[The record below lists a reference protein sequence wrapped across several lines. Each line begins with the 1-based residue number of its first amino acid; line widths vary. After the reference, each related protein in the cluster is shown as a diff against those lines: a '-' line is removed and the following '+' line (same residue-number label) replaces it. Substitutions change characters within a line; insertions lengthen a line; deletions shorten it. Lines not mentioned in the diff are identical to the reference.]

1 MVHLLS
7 KRAKYLAG
15 TWLAAVIAAVI
26 FYLALFGIS
35 GPDRQYIYRSVM
47 EDIRTVEALLN
58 EKNHRF
64 RERGES
70 IYKLYLDNNLQH
82 SRLKSREAL
91 VIEQDGVIKDYFG
104 EIYHFV
110 YRRMD
115 TGQWMLME
123 KNRDL
128 YYSRKLADHVFYV
141 CHFGSLDTEIPI
153 ERIEDA
159 YGVSQLKFSDSPV
172 KEHDNLYQYDENRG
186 MFFYDHL
193 LEQSNRQLILNLKF
207 SRTDFLEHYHKEQ
220 VIFAC
225 ALLFVLFA
233 AAMVFYRHNLN
244 ILRSLWFAVL
254 ADLFILLTLAGNEN
268 LYIKFGFVWGPV
280 RLYSVYQLLL
290 ILLMVISIFYFARK
304 WFKHMAVAYI
314 LFNAT
319 LLGAVILSDA
329 VFESVNFNYLAFGSD
344 YLSLMGVICVIHL
357 IPLLFIRTTAG
368 DFYRML
374 NDKSLKRQV
383 VLGAGYL
390 ALQTLAALIFHFRFD
405 VHLVTLLLMSLIS
418 VILLFFK
425 RNLMSRVLVIFLL
438 AVTIYH
444 LASLHS
450 MREKKA
456 FVRDN
461 LQYIF
466 LNQSNYAKFIAREIA
481 YEFRK
486 MGIDKFYQFFEG
498 DTSTQL
504 ESIWRRTIASRE
516 EIASGI
522 YVVDSGSKVLSRF
535 TYQVPFLDIRVWTK
549 NPFFVFGKTK
559 AKFHGKDIPLAE
571 ASVHVSKM
579 STIGDSDIPPEDF
592 SYDAEELGS
601 IVIQVLNSP
610 GLLLRYQ
617 DQFNIFTIDK
627 KIDGSD
633 FSYVRLND
641 RNQIVENPSNINL
654 EDITGILKENDRWVS
669 FQYMEAT
676 FTGYVFRNKDENDR
690 VIIFFPEKTLFENIS
705 EVIKLF
711 LLFALFFLVFYS
723 KDLRKIEWR
732 TFYFSFSIRVFFFLI
747 LISLLTAVM
756 FSIFFINFSS
766 ESSEQK
772 VMRVVYENG
781 RIAKN
786 FGYSLMER
794 EKGFS
799 EHHLLAIAETLNAD
813 VSVYEDGGLLETS
826 NYRKI
831 ITSRIP
837 EFLHSNILTLLDDNK
852 QEFVLFEDDT
862 GFHLYYKVYDYIFLV
877 EFSNQW
883 EKALSEEKYYTD
895 FTITLFFILAI
906 IGFSVAFFFRNKI
919 LSPIDGLNRG
929 MAEVEKGNLPTLLNM
944 PSEIEIKSLYMGF
957 NAMIQ
962 GIREQ
967 KRSISELSRMKT
979 IIRMGRRVAHEV
991 KNPLT
996 PIKLSAEQILRAL
1009 GDKNPNYEDIIKQSV
1024 NYIIDETDHLKK
1036 VSYGFLDLSKM
1047 DEVDPETFNLLELVW
1062 EEMFNV
1068 NQIYTHIGFAVEVNG
1083 REVEMRDETSAM
1095 RVTLDKLKIKQ
1106 VLKNLISNAIEAIGE
1121 KTGEIRICLESRQ
1134 GRVQLVVADTGIG
1147 MNEKEYEMAFE
1158 VDYSTKD
1165 IGTGLGLFIVKRIVE
1180 LHKGHIRIES
1190 AKHQGTRVILD
1201 LPESV

>member
-1 MVHLLS
+1 MAHLLS

-15 TWLAAVIAAVI
+15 AGLAACAVAVVL
-26 FYLALFGIS
+26 YLAMFGVS
-35 GPDRQYIYRSVM
+35 GPDKQYIYQSVM
-47 EDIRTVEALLN
+47 EDIRSVEAGLK
-58 EKNHRF
+58 EKDRTF
-64 RERGES
+64 RERGET
-70 IYKLYLDNNLQH
+70 IYRLYKENKLQH
-82 SRLKSREAL
+82 SQLKPREAL
-91 VIEQDGVIKDYFG
+91 VLEQDGVIKDYMG

-110 YRRMD
+110 FRPLE

-128 YYSRKLADHVFYV
+128 YYSRKLSDHVFYV
-141 CHFGSLDTEIPI
+141 CHFGNLDSNIPI
-153 ERIEDA
+153 NRIENA
-159 YGVSQLKFSDSPV
+159 YGVSQLKYSDAPV
-172 KEHDNLYQYDENRG
+172 PDHKDIYQYDENRD

-193 LEQSNRQLILNLKF
+193 LERSNRQLILNLKF
-207 SRTDFLEHYHKEQ
+207 SRADFLEHYHKEQ
-220 VIFAC
+220 QIFAC
-225 ALLFVLFA
+225 ALFFMLLA
-233 AAMVFYRHNLN
+233 AFMIFYRDKTD
-244 ILRSLWFAVL
+244 IIKGLWFGLL
-254 ADLFILLTLAGNEN
+254 ADLFVLVTLMGKEN
-268 LYIKFGFVWGPV
+268 LYLKFDFIFGPI
-280 RLYSVYQLLL
+280 RFYSVYQLLL
-290 ILLMVISIFYFARK
+290 VVSMVLSALYFARR
-304 WFKHMAVAYI
+304 WLKHKAAAYV
-314 LFNAT
+314 LFNVS
-319 LLGAVILSDA
+319 LLGAIKLSDA
-329 VFESVNFNYLAFGSD
+329 VFEGVSFNYLAFGPE
-344 YLSLMGVICVIHL
+344 YLSLMGVIVVIYL
-357 IPLLFIRTTAG
+357 VPLLFIRTVAG
-368 DFYRML
+368 GFYKL
-374 NDKSLKRQV
+374 LKSRTPKRQAV
-383 VLGAGYL
+383 VGAAYI
-390 ALQTLAALIFHFRFD
+390 ALQFLAVLMIHLLFD
-405 VHLVTLLLMSLIS
+405 VHLVTLLLLS
-418 VILLFFK
+418 VISATLLFFK
-425 RNLMSRVLVIFLL
+425 RTLMSRVLVIFLL
-438 AVTIYH
+438 AITIYH
-444 LASLHS
+444 LAALHS
-450 MREKKA
+450 MREKEE
-456 FVRDN
+456 FIRDN

-481 YEFRK
+481 YEFRT

-498 DTSTQL
+498 DTSKHL

-522 YVVDSGSKVLSRF
+522 YVVNEKGKALSRF

-549 NPFFVFGKTK
+549 NPFFVFSKTNVN
-559 AKFHGKDIPLAE
+559 FHGKDIPLAV
-571 ASVHVSKM
+571 ASVRVSKM
-579 STIGDSDIPPEDF
+579 STIGDSDVPPEDF
-592 SYDAEELGS
+592 SYDSEELGS

-617 DQFNIFTIDK
+617 DKFNIFTIDK
-627 KIDGSD
+627 KIDGSA

-641 RNQIVENPSNINL
+641 RYQIVENPSNINL
-654 EDITGILKENDRWVS
+654 EDITRTLFENDRWVS
-669 FQYMEAT
+669 FDYMDAK
-676 FTGYVFRNKDENDR
+676 FTGYVFKNKEENDT
-690 VIIFFPEKTLFENIS
+690 VIIFFPEKSLFENIS

-711 LLFALFFLVFYS
+711 LLYALFFLVFYA
-723 KDLRKIEWR
+723 KDLRKIVWR
-732 TFYFSFSIRVFFFLI
+732 TIYYSFSIRVFFFLI

-756 FSIFFINFSS
+756 FSIFFINFNA

-772 VMRVVYENG
+772 IMRVVYENG

-786 FGYSLMER
+786 IGYSLMDR

-799 EHHLLAIAETLNAD
+799 ENHLLAIAETLNAD
-813 VSVYEDGGLLETS
+813 VSVYKDGALLETS

-852 QEFVLFEDDT
+852 QEFVLFEDES

-883 EKALSEEKYYTD
+883 EKALTEEKYYTD

-929 MAEVEKGNLPTLLNM
+929 MAEVEKGHLPTLLNI

-957 NAMIQ
+957 NSMIQ

-967 KRSISELSRMKT
+967 KRSISEISRMKT

-1009 GDKNPNYEDIIKQSV
+1009 GDKNPNYEEIIKQSV

-1047 DEVDPETFNLLELVW
+1047 DEVNAERFNLMELVW

-1068 NQIYTHIGFAVEVNG
+1068 NQIYTHIEFAVEVNG
-1083 REVEMRDETSAM
+1083 NAVEMRDETATVW
-1095 RVTLDKLKIKQ
+1095 VTLDKLKLKQ
-1106 VLKNLISNAIEAIGE
+1106 VLKNLISNAIEAIGD
-1121 KTGEIRICLESRQ
+1121 KPGDIRISLETLGHRIE
-1134 GRVQLVVADTGIG
+1134 VVVADSGIG
-1147 MNEKEYEMAFE
+1147 MNEEEYEMAFE

-1165 IGTGLGLFIVKRIVE
+1165 IGTGLGLFIVKRIIE

-1190 AKHQGTRVILD
+1190 EKHQGTRVILD
-1201 LPESV
+1201 LPVTV